1 MWGHIQVYIL
11 VGRVKKQ
18 IFFLTTADE
27 KIINVGMQRV
37 LRCESWKVIVKVLHY
52 GRGTTNNQQSK

>member
-1 MWGHIQVYIL
+1 MGTHTSIHF
-11 VGRVKKQ
+11 GRKSEKAD
-18 IFFLTTADE
+18 FFLTTADE